1 MTNCLLEAASIRK
14 NKISLTDYN
23 YQKDIENRLLMAYF
37 TTADLEVLEEIL
49 YSSIQIP
56 IQKLAKSLSITE
68 EDLLPILQKLSKTS
82 LFSFKGDDILVDK
95 EMRKYFEFQIEKFNE
110 DFKPGMEFLQSLLKK
125 TPIHVLPIWYSIP
138 RTSNNIFDSLV
149 EKYLETPQIFQRYI
163 IELNLGEPILK
174 NIIQDVFNSE
184 NFEISSLELMQKY
197 NISRDLFEEYLLHL
211 EFSFVCCLGYR
222 KIDNIWEE
230 KVTPFHEWKEYLQFL
245 KNTEVTPIEN
255 IEDIILKR
263 PSEYS
268 FVQDLTIIIEEVKK
282 KPILLEKTKNNLL
295 IPSENILN
303 SLLPLFPALSKDP
316 SIYKPYIHYLIA
328 KLLLVR
334 LCTLSQDSLHT
345 TDTTEDWLSSR
356 LDSQSLYFYR
366 HPRNH
371 ILDKD
376 VIPANH
382 SEKAL
387 REAEKSIS
395 RVLHKGWI
403 LFDDF
408 FKGILAPLRE
418 EHSIMLKK
426 VGGAWEYT
434 LPKYSKEDARFL
446 KATVLQWLFEAG
458 IVQVGTIYGK
468 DCFRVTTLGQT
479 LFAK

>member
-23 YQKDIENRLLMAYF
+23 YQKDIENRLLMACF
-37 TTADLEVLEEIL
+37 TDTDIEVLEEIL
-49 YSSIQIP
+49 YSPIQIP
-56 IQKLAKSLSITE
+56 FERLSKSLSLSK
-68 EDLLPILQKLSKTS
+68 EDLLPTLEKLSKTD
-82 LFSFKGDDILVDK
+82 LLSFDNETILVNK
-95 EMRKYFEFQIEKFNE
+95 EMRKYFEFQIEKFSE
-110 DFKPGMEFLQSLLKK
+110 DFKPGMDFLQGLLKK
-125 TPIHVLPIWYSIP
+125 APIHVLPIWYSIP

-163 IELNLGEPILK
+163 VELNLGEPILK
-174 NIIQDVFNSE
+174 NIIQDVYSAE
-184 NFEISSLELMQKY
+184 NFEVSSLDLMKKY
-197 NISRDLFEEYLLHL
+197 NISRELFEEYMLHL

-222 KIDNIWEE
+222 KIEDRWEE
-230 KVTPFHEWKEYLQFL
+230 KVTPFQEWKEYLGFL
-245 KNTEVTPIEN
+245 KNTEATPIKNVEE
-255 IEDIILKR
+255 ILLKR

-268 FVQDLTIIIEEVKK
+268 FVQDLTIIIEATNKET
-282 KPILLEKTKNNLL
+282 LQLEKTKDGLL
-295 IPSENILN
+295 IPAEKQLN

-316 SIYKPYIHYLIA
+316 SVYKPYIHYLIS
-328 KLLLVR
+328 KLVLVR
-334 LCTLSQDSLHT
+334 LCTITDNKLQT
-345 TDTTEDWLSSR
+345 TDTTSDWLAMR

-366 HPRNH
+366 HPKNR

-376 VIPANH
+376 VNQDNY

-408 FKGILAPLRE
+408 FKGILAPLRD
-418 EHSIMLKK
+418 EHNIMLKK
-426 VGGAWEYT
+426 IGRNWEYT
-434 LPKYSKEDARFL
+434 IPKYTVEDTSFL
-446 KATVLQWLFEAG
+446 KASVLQWLFEAG
-458 IVQVGTIYGK
+458 IVQVGTLNGK